1 MEGGRAS
8 IVITMSTFKTGETVR
23 VHLKHWLRPQS
34 MGRIVEHN
42 AKRKS
47 SHKWLVVFD
56 DVRDGKGFTMDG
68 QEGQFL
74 WLAEDQLERLD
85 D

>member
-1 MEGGRAS
+1 MESRRTS
-8 IVITMSTFKTGETVR
+8 TVITMSTFKIGEPVR

-47 SHKWLVVFD
+47 DHKWLVIFD
-56 DVRDGKGFTMDG
+56 EIRDGGGFTMDG

-74 WLAEDQLERLD
+74 WFSENQLERLD